1 MPAPG
6 PSPTLLDAILAQ
18 RGRHTPGLVG
28 DGFTRLPSAETVQP
42 SPAPSGL
49 RGGAGGRSPE
59 GWRSHTHDQVFR
71 AACARAALLTR
82 LLAERRA
89 EHPHVGLLLD
99 NTPEYVFWLQACALA
114 GATAVG
120 INPTRRGPDL
130 LRDIRHTDCALVV
143 TGQRRLPLLNGLDL
157 AVPVL
162 DSDSPAYAALLAD
175 HLDAAPPADL
185 PAPDTRVLLT
195 FTSGSTGAPKAVICS
210 QLRLARAGDKL
221 RVMYGLTSDDTGYAC
236 MPLFHGNATM
246 ALWAPMLLA
255 GGTVALRPVFSAS
268 RFLEDVRRYRA
279 GYFTYVGRAI
289 SYVLATEE
297 RPDDADSP
305 LRLGF
310 GTEAGAVD
318 AARFETR
325 FGCRLVEGYGSSE
338 GGCNLRQDPAAPP
351 GAVGRVGSG
360 PDDDLAVVDPVT
372 GEERPRSRFD
382 ASGRLLNG
390 AEAIGELVNRT
401 ERAGF
406 EGYWRNPEAGAA
418 RVRRGYSHPP
428 GSDPPQGHQRL
439 APRAHAD
446 PSRPGSA
453 DRTPPVETTWYWTGD
468 LFHRDAEG
476 WFHFAG
482 RSADWLRV
490 DSENLAVADIENIL
504 GRWSEAEAVAVFAVP
519 DPVAGDQVMAAVQL
533 RAGTTGTADP
543 DGLAR
548 RLAGFLAA
556 QPDLGTKMPPRFVR
570 FVARMPATAT
580 HKTAKTGLRAER
592 WRTDDLV
599 LWRPY
604 GTAAAAGLDYRP
616 LTGDDLEKIDA
627 LFAEHG
633 RTAWR

>member
-1 MPAPG
+1 MPASG
-6 PSPTLLDAILAQ
+6 PSPTLLDAIQAQ

-28 DGFTRLPSAETVQP
+28 DGFSQ
-42 SPAPSGL
+42 
-49 RGGAGGRSPE
+49 
-59 GWRSHTHDQVFR
+59 THDQVFR

-143 TGQRRLPLLNGLDL
+143 TGQRRLALLNGLDL

-162 DSDSPAYAALLAD
+162 DSDGPAYAALLAD

-185 PAPDTRVLLT
+185 PAPDTRILLT

-210 QLRLARAGDKL
+210 QQRLARAGDKL
-221 RVMYGLTSDDTGYAC
+221 REMYGLTSDDTGYAC

-268 RFLEDVRRYRA
+268 RFLEDVRRHRA

-318 AARFETR
+318 AARFEAR

-360 PDDDLAVVDPVT
+360 PYDDLAVVDPVT
-372 GEERPRSRFD
+372 GEECPRSRFD

-418 RVRRGYSHPP
+418 RVQRG
-428 GSDPPQGHQRL
+428 
-439 APRAHAD
+439 
-446 PSRPGSA
+446 
-453 DRTPPVETTWYWTGD
+453 WYWTGD

-490 DSENLAVADIENIL
+490 DSENLAVADIESIL
-504 GRWSEAEAVAVFAVP
+504 GRWTEADAVAVFAVP

-533 RAGTTGTADP
+533 RPGAGSGAGTGVGTTGVADP

-548 RLAGFLAA
+548 RLAEFLAD

-570 FVARMPATAT
+570 LVARMPATAT

-604 GTAAAAGLDYRP
+604 GTASAAGLDYRT
-616 LTGDDLEKIDA
+616 LTTADLEKIDA

-633 RTAWR
+633 RTAWS